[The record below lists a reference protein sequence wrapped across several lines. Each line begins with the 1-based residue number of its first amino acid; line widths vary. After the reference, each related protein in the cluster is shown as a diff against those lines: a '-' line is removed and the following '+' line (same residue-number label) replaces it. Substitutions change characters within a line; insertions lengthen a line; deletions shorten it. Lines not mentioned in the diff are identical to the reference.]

1 LYSPSRREIVN
12 CTIRLENTVL
22 DGVLEFASQTVLLEF
37 QGETVNAAV
46 IVGLAFAPAL
56 FWFWFFARRDRNP
69 EPAGLVLRTFVW
81 GGLMV
86 VPAGLLQVFLE
97 SIGSSVLGANLGAWF
112 LLLVVGP
119 IEEVSKFIAARS
131 IAKNKAFDEPV
142 DGLIYATAAALGFAT
157 LENALYM
164 LQDGASIILI
174 RGPISTLG
182 HVLFALPWGY
192 AMSLKR
198 FSAKNGGHWILRR
211 GLLLGALLH
220 GLFDV
225 FLIGGSTTG
234 FEWLLLPFVPLMVVM
249 WRLANQYYAR
259 TRDGFAPEPKAVKL
273 EKRGASEG
281 VSG

>member
-1 LYSPSRREIVN
+1 M
-12 CTIRLENTVL
+12 
-22 DGVLEFASQTVLLEF
+22 
-37 QGETVNAAV
+37 NAAV

-69 EPAGLVLRTFVW
+69 EPAGLLLRTFVW
-81 GGLMV
+81 GALMV
-86 VPAGLLQVFLE
+86 IPAGLLQVFLD
-97 SIGSSVLGANLGAWF
+97 SIGSSALGAGFGASLTLF
-112 LLLVVGP
+112 LVGP
-119 IEEVSKFIAARS
+119 IEELSKFVAARS

-157 LENALYM
+157 LENVLYM
-164 LQDGASIILI
+164 FQDGASVILI

-198 FSAKNGGHWILRR
+198 FRGGQWILRR

-225 FLIGGSTTG
+225 FLVGGSTAG
-234 FEWLLLPFVPLMVVM
+234 FEWLLLPFIPLMVVM

-259 TRDGFAPEPKAVKL
+259 TKDGFPETPPIVGL
-273 EKRGASEG
+273 EKREASEG
-281 VSG
+281 VSS

>member
-1 LYSPSRREIVN
+1 
-12 CTIRLENTVL
+12 
-22 DGVLEFASQTVLLEF
+22 VLLEF
-37 QGETVNAAV
+37 QDVPVNVAV

-69 EPAGLVLRTFVW
+69 EPAGLVLRTFTW
-81 GGLMV
+81 GALMV
-86 VPAGLLQVFLE
+86 IPAGLLQLFLE
-97 SIGSSVLGANLGAWF
+97 SVSSSALGVGFGSGF

-119 IEEVSKFIAARS
+119 IEELSKFIAARS

-164 LQDGASIILI
+164 FQDGASIILI

-198 FSAKNGGHWILRR
+198 FRGGHWILRR

-225 FLIGGSTTG
+225 FLIGGGTAG
-234 FEWLLLPFVPLMVVM
+234 FEWLLLPFIPLMVVM

-259 TRDGFAPEPKAVKL
+259 TKDGFAPEPKVVVL
-273 EKRGASEG
+273 EKHKASEG

>member
-1 LYSPSRREIVN
+1 MNV
-12 CTIRLENTVL
+12 
-22 DGVLEFASQTVLLEF
+22 
-37 QGETVNAAV
+37 AV

-69 EPAGLVLRTFVW
+69 EPAGLLLRTFFW
-81 GGLMV
+81 GALMV
-86 VPAGLLQVFLE
+86 IPAGLLQVFLE
-97 SIGSSVLGANLGAWF
+97 SITSSALGAGFGSSL

-164 LQDGASIILI
+164 FQEGASIILI

-198 FSAKNGGHWILRR
+198 FQGGRWILRR

-225 FLIGGSTTG
+225 FLIGGGTAG
-234 FEWLLLPFVPLMVVM
+234 FEWLLLPFIPLMVVM

-259 TRDGFAPEPKAVKL
+259 TKNGFPTEPRAVVLK
-273 EKRGASEG
+273 KREASEG
-281 VSG
+281 ISS

>member
-1 LYSPSRREIVN
+1 
-12 CTIRLENTVL
+12 
-22 DGVLEFASQTVLLEF
+22 VLLES
-37 QGETVNAAV
+37 QGEPVNAAV

-69 EPAGLVLRTFVW
+69 EPAGLLLRTFLW
-81 GGLMV
+81 GALMV
-86 VPAGLLQVFLE
+86 IPAGLLQVFLE
-97 SIGSSVLGANLGAWF
+97 SIGSSAFGAGVGSS
-112 LLLVVGP
+112 LLLLTVGP

-157 LENALYM
+157 LENVLYM
-164 LQDGASIILI
+164 FQNGASIILL

-198 FSAKNGGHWILRR
+198 FRGQAAGRWILRR

-225 FLIGGSTTG
+225 FLIGGGAAG
-234 FEWLLLPFVPLMVVM
+234 FEWLLLPFIPLMIVM
-249 WRLANQYYAR
+249 WRLANRYYAR
-259 TRDGFAPEPKAVKL
+259 TKDGFAPEVRPVAL
-273 EKRGASEG
+273 ENRDATEGASD
-281 VSG
+281 

>member
-1 LYSPSRREIVN
+1 M
-12 CTIRLENTVL
+12 
-22 DGVLEFASQTVLLEF
+22 
-37 QGETVNAAV
+37 NAAV

-69 EPAGLVLRTFVW
+69 EPAGLLLRTFLW
-81 GGLMV
+81 GALMV
-86 VPAGLLQVFLE
+86 IPAGLLQVFLE
-97 SIGSSVLGANLGAWF
+97 SIGSSAFGAGIGAGL

-119 IEEVSKFIAARS
+119 IEEVSKFIAAQS
-131 IAKNKAFDEPV
+131 IAKNKAFDEPI

-164 LQDGASIILI
+164 FQNGASIILI

-182 HVLFALPWGY
+182 HILFALPWGY

-198 FSAKNGGHWILRR
+198 FRGGHWVLRR

-225 FLIGGSTTG
+225 FLIGSGTTG
-234 FEWLLLPFVPLMVVM
+234 FEWLLLPFIPLMIVM

-259 TRDGFAPEPKAVKL
+259 TKDGFAPEVRTVAL
-273 EKRGASEG
+273 EHRDATEG